1 MTDARFLQVFVTV
14 PSAEVGDQ
22 IASRV
27 VEERLAACV
36 QRMGP
41 IRSVYRWQG
50 NIESSEEWLLVL
62 KTDGDSWPALRERI
76 VALHSYEVPEI
87 LALPVVEGHPPY
99 LRWVA
104 ESLRRDKASPET

>member
-62 KTDGDSWPALRERI
+62 KTDGDSWPSLRQRI
-76 VALHSYEVPEI
+76 AALHPYEVPEI

-99 LRWVA
+99 LRWAA
-104 ESLRRDKASPET
+104 ESLLRDKASPET